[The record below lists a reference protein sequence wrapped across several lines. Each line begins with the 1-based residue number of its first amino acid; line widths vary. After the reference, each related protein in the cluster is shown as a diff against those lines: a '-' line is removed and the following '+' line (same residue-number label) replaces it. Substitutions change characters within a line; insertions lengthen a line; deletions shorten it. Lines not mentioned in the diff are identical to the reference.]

1 MLDSLKGT
9 PVIDCLTTI
18 GTILPALGIAMNFKA
33 ILSNTGNRAYLYFLL
48 GFVLYTYMNLPLLVI
63 GLLAVIMAFLQKSE
77 AIAE

>member
-1 MLDSLKGT
+1 
-9 PVIDCLTTI
+9 
-18 GTILPALGIAMNFKA
+18 MNFKA